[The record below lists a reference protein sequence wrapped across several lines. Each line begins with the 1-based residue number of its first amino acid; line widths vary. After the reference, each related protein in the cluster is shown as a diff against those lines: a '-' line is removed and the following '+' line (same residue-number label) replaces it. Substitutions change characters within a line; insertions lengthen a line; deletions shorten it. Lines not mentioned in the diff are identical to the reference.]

1 MKKRGNTRKRGN
13 KRNTRN
19 TRNTRNRRIIKG
31 GYVTFNDGK
40 LIINNHNRRRITNNK
55 VKGMFK
61 VRNSNKTQFKTKLP
75 EGFKN
80 NETFK
85 TLVRL
90 FIETKMYDDQ
100 KIVNRTQTLLDNK
113 LLTLDKNENKNLL
126 DAYYTF
132 IFNFKKEQPEPDG

>member
-19 TRNTRNRRIIKG
+19 TRKRRIIKG
-31 GYVTFNDGK
+31 GNVTFNDGK
-40 LIINNHNRRRITNNK
+40 LIINNHNMRRITNNK

-80 NETFK
+80 NETFQ

-90 FIETKMYDDQ
+90 FIETKMYDDKSLINGTQ
-100 KIVNRTQTLLDNK
+100 KKLDDTLRTLYKN
-113 LLTLDKNENKNLL
+113 KNENENLL

-132 IFNFKKEQPEPDG
+132 TFNFQPEPPEPDG